1 MRIDLE
7 KFKELYMLK
16 LLTQTE
22 LADKAN
28 VSRATVSTI
37 MNRGTCSKATLF
49 KLAKALDV
57 KPVELLKVEG

>member
-7 KFKELYMLK
+7 KIKELYMQM

-28 VSRATVSTI
+28 VSRATVSAV
-37 MNRGTCSKATLF
+37 MNRGTCSKGTLI
-49 KLAKALDV
+49 KLANALQV
-57 KPVELLKVEG
+57 EPQELLMIES